1 MFDSIRGLIKWVII
15 TLLIVLI
22 VFLLIKI
29 SGGSSENKK
38 DSLNDDLVIE
48 NPMESGVPSDND
60 FEEPPYEETVEVG
73 DTASS
78 AGVSAIIGAIISGGT
93 LFTSRKIRLYIIN

>member
-48 NPMESGVPSDND
+48 NPMEGGLPSDE
-60 FEEPPYEETVEVG
+60 FEELPYEEIVEVG
-73 DTASS
+73 DTAST
-78 AGVSAIIGAIISGGT
+78 AGVSAVIGAIIIGGT
-93 LFTSRKIRLYIIN
+93 TFYIRKNKTIQI

>member
-48 NPMESGVPSDND
+48 NPMEGGLTSDE
-60 FEEPPYEETVEVG
+60 FEEPPYEEIVEVG
-73 DTASS
+73 DTAST
-78 AGVSAIIGAIISGGT
+78 AGVSAVIGAIIIGGT
-93 LFTSRKIRLYIIN
+93 TFYIRKNKTIQI

>member
-22 VFLLIKI
+22 VFLLIKM

-48 NPMESGVPSDND
+48 NPMEGGLPSDE
-60 FEEPPYEETVEVG
+60 FEEPPYEEIVEVG
-73 DTASS
+73 DTAST
-78 AGVSAIIGAIISGGT
+78 AGVSAVIGAIIIGGT
-93 LFTSRKIRLYIIN
+93 TFYIRKNKTIQI

>member
-1 MFDSIRGLIKWVII
+1 MFDTIRGLIKWII
-15 TLLIVLI
+15 IGLLIILI

-38 DSLNDDLVIE
+38 DSLNDGYEVE
-48 NPMESGVPSDND
+48 NPMESGIPNDD
-60 FEEPPYEETVEVG
+60 FEEMPYEENVEVV

-78 AGVSAIIGAIISGGT
+78 AGISTVIGAMIIGGT
-93 LFTSRKIRLYIIN
+93 TFYIKKNKTI

>member
-1 MFDSIRGLIKWVII
+1 MFDTVRGLIKWVII
-15 TLLIVLI
+15 TLLIVFI

-48 NPMESGVPSDND
+48 NPMESGVPSDNT
-60 FEEPPYEETVEVG
+60 FEETPYEETVEVG

-78 AGVSAIIGAIISGGT
+78 VGISAVIGAIIIGGT
-93 LFTSRKIRLYIIN
+93 TFYIRKNRTIQN

>member
-48 NPMESGVPSDND
+48 NPMESGVPSNNFDD
-60 FEEPPYEETVEVG
+60 TPYEETVEVG
-73 DTASS
+73 DTASKAGIS
-78 AGVSAIIGAIISGGT
+78 AVIGAIIIGGT
-93 LFTSRKIRLYIIN
+93 TFYIKKNKTIYN

>member
-1 MFDSIRGLIKWVII
+1 MFDSLRDIIKWVII

-38 DSLNDDLVIE
+38 DSLNDGYQIE
-48 NPMESGVPSDND
+48 NPMESGIQDED
-60 FEEPPYEETVEVG
+60 FENMPYEENVEVG
-73 DTASS
+73 DTAST
-78 AGVSAIIGAIISGGT
+78 AGVSAIIGSMIIGGT
-93 LFTSRKIRLYIIN
+93 TFYIRKNKAIYNN

>member
-29 SGGSSENKK
+29 SGGSSENK
-38 DSLNDDLVIE
+38 DSLSDDLVIE
-48 NPMESGVPSDND
+48 NPMESGVSND
-60 FEEPPYEETVEVG
+60 DTFEETPYEETVEVG

-78 AGVSAIIGAIISGGT
+78 AGVSAVVGAIIIGGT
-93 LFTSRKIRLYIIN
+93 TFYIKKNKTIHN

>member
-1 MFDSIRGLIKWVII
+1 MFDSLRDIIKWVII

-38 DSLNDDLVIE
+38 DSLNDDLIIE
-48 NPMESGVPSDND
+48 NPMEGGIQND
-60 FEEPPYEETVEVG
+60 TFEEPSYDEYVEVG
-73 DTASS
+73 DTAST
-78 AGVSAIIGAIISGGT
+78 AGVSAIIGSMIIGGT
-93 LFTSRKIRLYIIN
+93 TFYIRKNKAIYNN

>member
-15 TLLIVLI
+15 TLLIIFI

-38 DSLNDDLVIE
+38 DNLKDDLVIE
-48 NPMESGVPSDND
+48 NPMESGVPRDD
-60 FEEPPYEETVEVG
+60 FEDEPYEEYVEVG
-73 DTASS
+73 DTAST
-78 AGVSAIIGAIISGGT
+78 AGISAILGSMIIGGT
-93 LFTSRKIRLYIIN
+93 TFYIRKNKKLYN

>member
-48 NPMESGVPSDND
+48 NP
-60 FEEPPYEETVEVG
+60 
-73 DTASS
+73 
-78 AGVSAIIGAIISGGT
+78 IS
-93 LFTSRKIRLYIIN
+93 I

>member
-1 MFDSIRGLIKWVII
+1 MFDSLRDIIKWVII

-38 DSLNDDLVIE
+38 DSLNDDFVIE
-48 NPMESGVPSDND
+48 NPMESGVPSDN
-60 FEEPPYEETVEVG
+60 FEEQPYEETIEVV
-73 DTASS
+73 DTASTAGIS
-78 AGVSAIIGAIISGGT
+78 AVIGAIIIGGT
-93 LFTSRKIRLYIIN
+93 TFYIKKNKTIQN

>member
-1 MFDSIRGLIKWVII
+1 MFDSLRDIIKWVII

-48 NPMESGVPSDND
+48 NPMESGVPSDNN
-60 FEEPPYEETVEVG
+60 FEEPPYEEYVEVG
-73 DTASS
+73 DTAST
-78 AGVSAIIGAIISGGT
+78 AGVSAVIGAIIIGGT
-93 LFTSRKIRLYIIN
+93 TFYIKKNKTMYN

>member
-78 AGVSAIIGAIISGGT
+78 AGVSAVIGAIIIGGT
-93 LFTSRKIRLYIIN
+93 TFYIKKNKTIHN

>member
-48 NPMESGVPSDND
+48 NPMEGGLPSDE
-60 FEEPPYEETVEVG
+60 FEEAPYEEIVEVR
-73 DTASS
+73 DTAST
-78 AGVSAIIGAIISGGT
+78 AGVSAVIGAIIIGGT
-93 LFTSRKIRLYIIN
+93 TFYIRKNKTIQI

>member
-15 TLLIVLI
+15 TLLIVFI
-22 VFLLIKI
+22 VFLLIKM

-48 NPMESGVPSDND
+48 NPMESGVPRDE
-60 FEEPPYEETVEVG
+60 FEELPYEETVEVG

-78 AGVSAIIGAIISGGT
+78 AGVTAIIGAIIIGGT
-93 LFTSRKIRLYIIN
+93 TFYIRKNKAIYSN

>member
-48 NPMESGVPSDND
+48 NPMEGGLPSVE
-60 FEEPPYEETVEVG
+60 FEEPPYEEIVEVG
-73 DTASS
+73 DTAST
-78 AGVSAIIGAIISGGT
+78 AGVSAVIGAIIIGGT
-93 LFTSRKIRLYIIN
+93 TFYIRKNKTIQI